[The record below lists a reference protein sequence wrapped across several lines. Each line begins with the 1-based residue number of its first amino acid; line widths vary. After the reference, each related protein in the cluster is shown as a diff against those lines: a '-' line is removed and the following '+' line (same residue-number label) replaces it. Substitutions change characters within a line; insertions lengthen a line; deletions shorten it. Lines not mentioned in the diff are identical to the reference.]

1 MRLFVALEFPENVRK
16 EAHAL
21 LDGLALP
28 GFKAVEEENIH
39 LTLKFLGETREAILE
54 GLEASLADVARAYGS
69 FSLRV
74 SGGGA
79 FPTLK
84 RPRVLWLGVQGSNDD
99 LVRLAQDIDAACAA
113 HGVPREN
120 RPFSPHVT
128 LGRFRVPPRAL
139 DVSES
144 LSAFIERARSFDATI
159 DAQEFVL
166 FKSILTPRGPIYQ
179 ALARFPLTAGSR

>member
-1 MRLFVALEFPENVRK
+1 MRLFIALEFPENVRK

-21 LDGLALP
+21 LDGIALP
-28 GFKAVEEENIH
+28 DFKAVEEENIH
-39 LTLKFLGETREAILE
+39 LTLKFLGEAPETILQ
-54 GLEASLADVARAYGS
+54 GLEASLADVARAYDPFS
-69 FSLRV
+69 FRV

-84 RPRVLWLGVQGSNDD
+84 RPRVLWLAVKTPDD
-99 LVRLAQDIDAACAA
+99 YLARLAQDIDAACAA
-113 HGVPREN
+113 YGVPREN

-128 LGRFRVPPRAL
+128 LGRFRMPPRAL

-144 LSAFIERARSFDATI
+144 LSTFIERARSFDATI

-166 FKSILTPRGPIYQ
+166 FRSTLTPRGPIYR
-179 ALARFPLTAGSR
+179 ALARFPLAGSG